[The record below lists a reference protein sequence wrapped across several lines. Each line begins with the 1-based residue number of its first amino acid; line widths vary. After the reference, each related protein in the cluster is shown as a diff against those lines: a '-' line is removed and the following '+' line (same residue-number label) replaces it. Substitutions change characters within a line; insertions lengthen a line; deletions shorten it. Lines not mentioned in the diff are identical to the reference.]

1 MKRLSMAGLALA
13 ALVSI
18 SAAPRGAES
27 PKYGGRLVFGIAKDI
42 VSLNPFYRTQ
52 STDSFVRELMFQTLL
67 DLDDR
72 QQPIPAL
79 AESWSL
85 SKDEKTYVFNLRRG
99 VKFHNGKELAAEDVK
114 WSIEY
119 ALDPQNQATGLT
131 LLRNVQEVKVKD
143 KYAVEITLKQ
153 PQAAFLVQVSA
164 IQPFVVVPKDS
175 ILSGKTTLAAFPPGT
190 GPFAYKDYKV
200 ARELILTR
208 NKSYWQ
214 KGLPYIDE
222 LVLKP
227 VIDDQV
233 RFVSLRSRDLD
244 MIERTPYAFV
254 RKIVAGE
261 MPGIQIAEAKY
272 AGFRRLIFNVT
283 QPPFNNF
290 KVRLAV
296 LHAFDAREFLKGA
309 YWGFGEPSTVW
320 GIPKTSPWFVKDLP
334 EIKRDTAKVKSLL
347 KEAGVGPEL
356 EVVIVARTGEEE
368 ENQILQQQLTSA
380 GIKAKVDYLE
390 HARYVNIRRDGQF
403 QMVLSGAEPVVD
415 PGDSY
420 PFRFGCDEPKKGP
433 KRILNYSAYCNE
445 EFDRLVRDAG
455 SIGDFN
461 KRYELYAKAIRIIHQ
476 DLPEAPF
483 VFTPRFFTFGQRVR
497 GFEAGVSDNWT
508 STTSGLLKTWLAN

>member
-1 MKRLSMAGLALA
+1 MKRLWFVGLLGALI
-13 ALVSI
+13 S
-18 SAAPRGAES
+18 SAASVSGAES

-42 VSLNPFYRTQ
+42 VSLNPFYRNQ

-79 AESWSL
+79 AESWSVA
-85 SKDEKTYVFNLRRG
+85 KDEKTYTFKLRPG
-99 VKFHNGKELAAEDVK
+99 VRFHNGKELTAEDVK

-131 LLRNVQEVKVKD
+131 LLRNVQ
-143 KYAVEITLKQ
+143 
-153 PQAAFLVQVSA
+153 VSG
-164 IQPFVVVPKDS
+164 IPPFVVVPKDS
-175 ILSGKTTLAAFPPGT
+175 VPAGKSNLNAFPPGT
-190 GPFAYKDYKV
+190 GPFVYKDYKI

-208 NKSYWQ
+208 NKNYWQ

-233 RFVSLRSRDLD
+233 RFLSLRSRDLD

-254 RKIVAGE
+254 KKIVAGE

-272 AGFRRLIFNVT
+272 AGFRRLVFNVT
-283 QPPFNNF
+283 QPPFNNI
-290 KVRLAV
+290 KIRHAV
-296 LHAFDAREFLKGA
+296 LHAVDARDFLKGA
-309 YWGFGEPSTVW
+309 HWGFGEPATVW

-334 EIKRDTAKVKSLL
+334 ELKRDPAKVKALL
-347 KEAGVGPEL
+347 KESGVGPEL

-368 ENQILQQQLTSA
+368 ENQILQQQLTTA
-380 GIKAKVDYLE
+380 GIKTKVDYLE

-403 QMVLSGAEPVVD
+403 HMVLSGAEPVVD

-445 EFDRLVRDAG
+445 EFDRLVREAG
-455 SIGDFN
+455 SISDFK
-461 KRYELYAKAIRIIHQ
+461 KRYELYAKAIRIIHL
-476 DLPEAPF
+476 DLPEAPL
-483 VFTPRFFTFGQRVR
+483 VFTPRFFTFGSKVR
-497 GFEAGVSDNWT
+497 GFEAGISDNWT
-508 STTSGLLKTWLAN
+508 STSGGLLKTWIAN